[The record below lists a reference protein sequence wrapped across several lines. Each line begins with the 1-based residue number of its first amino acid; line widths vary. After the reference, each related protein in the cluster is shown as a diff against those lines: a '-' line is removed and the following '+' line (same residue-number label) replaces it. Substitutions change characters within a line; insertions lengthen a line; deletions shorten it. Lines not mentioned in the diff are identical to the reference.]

1 MLLRGPSRDDVNFL
15 NYQPVGDVV
24 MLELEGIKTWPAS
37 WRYIDVPPAT
47 RPLHYNFLCN
57 RISQFRPTARYR
69 YKPNATMTPPEDDN

>member
-47 RPLHYNFLCN
+47 RPLHITFYVTEFPNFGLLRDTDEDTN
-57 RISQFRPTARYR
+57 Q
-69 YKPNATMTPPEDDN
+69 MPP

>member
-37 WRYIDVPPAT
+37 WRYVDVPPAT
-47 RPLHYNFLCN
+47 RPLHFTYVTEFPHFGLLRDTN
-57 RISQFRPTARYR
+57 Q
-69 YKPNATMTPPEDDN
+69 MPP

>member
-37 WRYIDVPPAT
+37 WRYVDVPPAT
-47 RPLHYNFLCN
+47 RPLHYNF
-57 RISQFRPTARYR
+57 
-69 YKPNATMTPPEDDN
+69 M